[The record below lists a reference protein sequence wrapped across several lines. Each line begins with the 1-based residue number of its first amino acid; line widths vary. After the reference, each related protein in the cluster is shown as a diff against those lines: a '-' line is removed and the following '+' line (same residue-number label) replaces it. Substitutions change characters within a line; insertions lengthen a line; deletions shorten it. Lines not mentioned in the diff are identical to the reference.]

1 MRAGRDVQHH
11 DAGEQGALEARGPLR
26 DLGADAERA
35 DAAGD
40 ELGDGPEGL
49 GVQRE
54 RDRRVPVSKLAQRV
68 HERGQREHVVDG
80 DREPR
85 LDPVR
90 DAVGARAQA
99 VDRGADR
106 ARLGG
111 QLVAG
116 GGQLRLSPAAV
127 EERRAQ
133 LSLEVGHAVA
143 HGGLRALQRARGG
156 REAARVDDG
165 QKEPQLVEGQ
175 GFGGVRRGTHP
186 SVEPMVYI
194 ELSSITPMRAPP

>member
-1 MRAGRDVQHH
+1 MKAGRDVQHH
-11 DAGEQGALEARGPLR
+11 DPGERGALEPRGPPGDLR
-26 DLGADAERA
+26 ADAQRA
-35 DAAGD
+35 GAAGD
-40 ELGDGPEGL
+40 ELGHGPEGL

-54 RDRRVPVSKLAQRV
+54 RDGRVAIAKLAERV

-85 LDPVR
+85 LDPAG

-99 VDRGADR
+99 IDRHADR
-106 ARLGG
+106 PRLGG

-116 GGQLRLSPAAV
+116 GGQLRLSPAAL

-143 HGGLRALQRARGG
+143 HDGLGALQRARGG
-156 REAARVDDG
+156 GEAARVHDG
-165 QKEPQLVEGQ
+165 QEEP
-175 GFGGVRRGTHP
+175 
-186 SVEPMVYI
+186 
-194 ELSSITPMRAPP
+194 